1 MVIKVPDAISAYKVA
16 DTLGGGAKA
25 TPTDKNDT
33 FMNLVKTGLEGAVQ
47 AGHQSEHLSAQYIAG
62 KADLADVVA
71 AVRNAEMTLS
81 TVVSIR
87 DRVVSSF
94 QEIMRMPI

>member
-1 MVIKVPDAISAYKVA
+1 MVIKAPDAISAYKVA
-16 DTLGGGAKA
+16 DMLGTGQK

-33 FMNLVKTGLEGAVQ
+33 FMNLVKTGLETAVQ
-47 AGHQSEHLSAQYIAG
+47 AGKESEHMSAQYIAG
-62 KADLADVVA
+62 KADLSDVVA

-87 DRVVSSF
+87 DRVISSF
-94 QEIMRMPI
+94 QELLRMPI